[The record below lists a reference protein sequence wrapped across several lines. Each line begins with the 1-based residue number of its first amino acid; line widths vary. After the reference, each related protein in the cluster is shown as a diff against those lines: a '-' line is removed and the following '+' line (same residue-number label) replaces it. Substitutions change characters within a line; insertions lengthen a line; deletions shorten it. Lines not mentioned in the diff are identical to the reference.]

1 MSYDIKRFY
10 SYLDFENW
18 VRETHSKIKTF
29 SIENGSFYVLIENNK
44 TLNEVSNYISI
55 KERKE

>member
-10 SYLDFENW
+10 NYLDFENW

-29 SIENGSFYVLIENNK
+29 SIENGSFYVLIENGK
-44 TLNEVSNYISI
+44 TLNEEV
-55 KERKE
+55 